1 MGLEPD
7 FELQTIA
14 KDVEVELEDVEV
26 ACATAGQD
34 DQQVNTGVESTRLSN
49 GSESLR
55 TGGDQGECD
64 SKFDDTVIA
73 PLLLMGTP
81 PSDAGEQQT
90 NSPTCIR
97 SGDGEQTNSGN
108 NISNCET

>member
-14 KDVEVELEDVEV
+14 KDVEVELELN

-34 DQQVNTGVESTRLSN
+34 DQQVNTGVESTRLSDD
-49 GSESLR
+49 SESSR
-55 TGGDQGECD
+55 TGGDQGGSD

-73 PLLLMGTP
+73 PLLLIGTP
-81 PSDAGEQQT
+81 PSDGGEQQT
-90 NSPTCIR
+90 NSPTYIR
-97 SGDGEQTNSGN
+97 SGVGEQTNSGN
-108 NISNCET
+108 NESNCET

>member
-14 KDVEVELEDVEV
+14 KDVEV

-34 DQQVNTGVESTRLSN
+34 DDQQVKAGVESTRLSN
-49 GSESLR
+49 DSESLR
-55 TGGDQGECD
+55 TGGDQGRSD

-81 PSDAGEQQT
+81 PSDGGEQQT
-90 NSPTCIR
+90 NSPTYIR
-97 SGDGEQTNSGN
+97 SGAGEQTNSGN

>member
-34 DQQVNTGVESTRLSN
+34 DQQVNRGVESTRLSN
-49 GSESLR
+49 DSESLR
-55 TGGDQGECD
+55 TGGDQGGSD

-81 PSDAGEQQT
+81 PSDAGEQT
-90 NSPTCIR
+90 NSPTYIR
-97 SGDGEQTNSGN
+97 SGAGEQTNSGN

>member
-26 ACATAGQD
+26 ACGTAGQD
-34 DQQVNTGVESTRLSN
+34 DQQLNTESTRLSN
-49 GSESLR
+49 DSESLR
-55 TGGDQGECD
+55 TGGDQGGSD
-64 SKFDDTVIA
+64 SKLDDTVIA
-73 PLLLMGTP
+73 PLLLIGTP
-81 PSDAGEQQT
+81 PSDAGEQT
-90 NSPTCIR
+90 NSPTYIR
-97 SGDGEQTNSGN
+97 SGAGEQTNSGN

>member
-14 KDVEVELEDVEV
+14 KDVEVELELN
-26 ACATAGQD
+26 ACSTPGQD

-49 GSESLR
+49 DSESLR
-55 TGGDQGECD
+55 TGGDQGGSD

-90 NSPTCIR
+90 NSPTYIR
-97 SGDGEQTNSGN
+97 SGAGEQTNSGN

>member
-49 GSESLR
+49 DSESLR
-55 TGGDQGECD
+55 TGGDQGGSD

-73 PLLLMGTP
+73 PLLLIGTP

-90 NSPTCIR
+90 NSPTYIR
-97 SGDGEQTNSGN
+97 SGAGEQTNSGN